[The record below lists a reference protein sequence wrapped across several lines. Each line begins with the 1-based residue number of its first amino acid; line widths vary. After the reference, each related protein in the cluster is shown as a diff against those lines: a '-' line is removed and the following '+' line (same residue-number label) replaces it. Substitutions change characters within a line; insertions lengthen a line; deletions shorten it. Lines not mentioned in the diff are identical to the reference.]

1 MRHKSGTHGST
12 LSTFKRKMNAKFYCE
27 SEEGAFLNDLLT
39 GIDFHYILNVCVLFK
54 QENTILLKRHT
65 VNTCRKIILNSQEIL

>member
-1 MRHKSGTHGST
+1 
-12 LSTFKRKMNAKFYCE
+12 MNAKFYCE
-27 SEEGAFLNDLLT
+27 SEEGAFLNDLLI